1 MPTSSLNGTHRTDP
15 ADIAIVKGQ
24 TPAADRTWLTFPD
37 GTARRVAVH
46 VAHDL
51 PHLAVESAFGLD
63 DGLWGVLAGGGFA
76 AANRA
81 ATRRYVRPARLVTDA
96 PFDELAEQNWPGH
109 QVAKAA
115 TNAVV
120 NRWQDGADTPRGV
133 RQRMRAQATAATV
146 RSAEVAERI
155 RALADRLDDETIEAA
170 IAEVRRLFAE
180 WGRLP
185 VGGTLRL
192 RWPLTAHGAR
202 PGRVAPDGRR

>member
-1 MPTSSLNGTHRTDP
+1 MPTSSLTGTHRTEP

-46 VAHDL
+46 VVHDL

-63 DGLWGVLAGGGFA
+63 DGLWGLLAGGGFT

-81 ATRRYVRPARLVTDA
+81 ATRRYARPARLVTDA

-109 QVAKAA
+109 QVAKSA

-120 NRWQDGADTPRGV
+120 NRWQDGPDTPQGV
-133 RQRMRAQATAATV
+133 RRRMRTQATAAAL
-146 RSAEVAERI
+146 RSAEVAERM
-155 RALADRLDDETIEAA
+155 RALADRLDDATIEAA
-170 IAEVRRLFAE
+170 IAEVRRLFAA

-192 RWPLTAHGAR
+192 RWPLAAG
-202 PGRVAPDGRR
+202 

>member
-1 MPTSSLNGTHRTDP
+1 
-15 ADIAIVKGQ
+15 
-24 TPAADRTWLTFPD
+24 
-37 GTARRVAVH
+37 VH
-46 VAHDL
+46 VVHDL

-63 DGLWGVLAGGGFA
+63 DGLWGVLAGGGFS

-96 PFDELAEQNWPGH
+96 PFDQPAGQNWPGH

-120 NRWQDGADTPRGV
+120 NRWQDGPDTPQGV
-133 RQRMRAQATAATV
+133 RRRMRAQATAAAV
-146 RSAEVAERI
+146 RSAEVAERT
-155 RALADRLDDETIEAA
+155 RALADRLDDAAIEAA
-170 IAEVRRLFAE
+170 IAEVRRLFTA

-192 RWPLTAHGAR
+192 RWPLAAEGSR
-202 PGRVAPDGRR
+202 PGRS